1 MSPSSPSTQLPFPA
15 TGTGSEAPIGMH
27 SPGYGP
33 AANVAATQHMYAML
47 GMYTTPSGDAAASAK
62 AAVVGAPSTSLAPN
76 TPATAAILQIRRG
89 DDDDESDLSEI
100 DDDDDD
106 DDDDDEPL
114 AKKKCVAG
122 IGGHSSAS
130 RGKPSTG
137 IVCTDGSR

>member
-1 MSPSSPSTQLPFPA
+1 MSPSSPSTQLQFPG
-15 TGTGSEAPIGMH
+15 TGTGSETSIGVH

-33 AANVAATQHMYAML
+33 VANVAATQHMCAML
-47 GMYTTPSGDAAASAK
+47 GIYATPSGDAAASAK
-62 AAVVGAPSTSLAPN
+62 ATVVGATPKSLAPN
-76 TPATAAILQIRRG
+76 TPATAAIPQIRRV

-100 DDDDDD
+100 DDDD

-122 IGGHSSAS
+122 IGGHRSAS

-137 IVCTDGSR
+137 VVFPDGSR